1 MTGVELSA
9 LMESLEQVGVETDL
23 RPAVALL
30 AGRELVIAP
39 NELNAARRRAVLLL
53 AAGGDPHR
61 GLELDGRAV
70 TALAEELS
78 GHNRE
83 AEVRRGLEEL
93 RFQAAQYPHVE
104 AAVRSL
110 LTNRTLAWRA
120 YACALLAEELED

>member
-1 MTGVELSA
+1 MELAA
-9 LMESLEQVGVETDL
+9 LLQSLEDVGAETDL

-39 NELNAARRRAVLLL
+39 EELNAARRRAVLLL

-83 AEVRRGLEEL
+83 VEVRRGLEEL
-93 RFQAAQYPHVE
+93 RYEASPYPHVL
-104 AAVRSL
+104 AAVRAL